1 MPKVLLAVLWGATAV
16 GQEPPVPPTFEV
28 AAIKRS
34 RAADDQSRFET
45 NPGMLRLTNQT
56 LRGCIRA
63 AYAGG
68 GVPLRDYQVIGGP
81 KWVDSDRYDIVAK
94 ADGRATAPQ
103 LVRMLQAMLTE
114 RFKLVVHRESQ
125 LFPGYVLLVAKGGLK
140 IGPEPVEGD
149 PPRATPSRGNLTSH
163 RVPLAWLPRLLSN
176 IVGAPVVDDTKVTS
190 LYTFTLEWNP
200 AEFEPGPGAVGQR
213 EEDSTSLP
221 PKDIGPPSLFIAL
234 EQQLGLRLEPRKVPL
249 DVIVVDRAERP
260 SEVD

>member
-16 GQEPPVPPTFEV
+16 GQGPPVPSTFEV

-68 GVPLRDYQVIGGP
+68 GVPMRDYQVIGGP
-81 KWVDSDRYDIVAK
+81 KWMDSDRYDIVAK
-94 ADGRATAPQ
+94 ADGRATALE
-103 LVRMLQAMLTE
+103 LVRMLQTLLTE
-114 RFKLVVHRESQ
+114 RFKLFVHRESQ

-140 IGPEPVEGD
+140 IRPEPVEGD
-149 PPRATPSRGNLTSH
+149 PPRAIPSRGNLTSH

-176 IVGAPVVDDTKVTS
+176 IVGAPVLDDTKVTS
-190 LYTFTLEWNP
+190 LYTFKLEWNP
-200 AEFEPGPGAVGQR
+200 AEFEPGPGAVGQG
-213 EEDSTSLP
+213 EVVSTALTTED
-221 PKDIGPPSLFIAL
+221 IAPPSLFIAL

-249 DVIVVDRAERP
+249 DVIAVDRAERP